1 MFSERL
7 KELREKNN
15 LSQQQLA
22 KEINISQSA
31 IAKWELNKTQPTL
44 PAIIKIA
51 KYFNC
56 TTDYILNL

>member
-1 MFSERL
+1 MFAERL

-44 PAIIKIA
+44 TAIIKIA
-51 KYFNC
+51 NYFNC
-56 TTDYILNL
+56 STDDILN